1 MADTKEQLKQERDQR
16 MDTAIS
22 LGTPD
27 RVPFAPKMSAFY
39 MLGYGISIY
48 DAMKDA
54 RLIGPGYRAFLREY
68 EPDAVNMAGLYAMDP
83 LEALGCTFLR
93 WPGPTHDL
101 PLDSSFQHLDKEFLH
116 DDEYQEFIDDPTHMI
131 LTKILPRKYERL
143 AGLSKLYLRE
153 SYDATQ
159 IGDLAVF
166 ADPDVQ
172 KALQAL
178 ADAGKATNARNQQM
192 AYLRNIIAE
201 EGFST
206 YCQCGAFVIP
216 FDAFADSI
224 RGILRTVQDIYEYPE
239 ELEAVVN
246 KLTKLNAKRQILK
259 FKERGAKRVFI
270 PLHCGVDE
278 FMSNA
283 NYEKFYWSNL
293 KQCIMMIIEN
303 GMTPV
308 CFCEGN
314 YNSRLEIISDVPK
327 GKVVYMF
334 EKVDLKR
341 AKETVGKVA
350 CICGTVPNALLAFG
364 TEEQVINETRRQLD
378 ILAPGGGFIMDCSIM
393 LDNASH
399 KNMHAWRETTLKYGC
414 Y

>member
-1 MADTKEQLKQERDQR
+1 MSNEQKKLERDLR
-16 MDTAIS
+16 LDTAIA

-27 RVPFAPKMSAFY
+27 RVPFVPKMSGFY
-39 MLGYGISIY
+39 MLGYGISYY

-54 RLIGPGYRAFLREY
+54 RLMAPGYRAFMRDY
-68 EPDAVNMAGLYAMDP
+68 EPDAINIGGMYGIDA
-83 LEALGCTFLR
+83 LESLGCSFLF
-93 WPGPTHDL
+93 WPGPTHNL
-101 PLDSSFQHLDKEFLH
+101 PLDSSFQHLDKSFLY
-116 DDEYQEFIDDPTHMI
+116 DDEYDDFLTDPTHFI
-131 LTKILPRKYERL
+131 LTKILPRKYDKL

-153 SYDATQ
+153 TYDGTQ
-159 IGDLAVF
+159 IGDLAAF
-166 ADPDVQ
+166 ADPDVR
-172 KALQAL
+172 KALDAL

-192 AYLRNIIAE
+192 AYIRQVVAE

-206 YCQCGAFVIP
+206 YCQGAFVIP

-224 RGILRTVQDIYEYPE
+224 RGMLRTVEDVYEYPE
-239 ELEAVVN
+239 ELEEAVSL
-246 KLTKLNAKRQILK
+246 LTKLNAVRLIKQYK
-259 FKERGAKRVFI
+259 SRGAKRIFI

-283 NYEKFYWSNL
+283 NYEALYWPNL
-293 KQCIMMIIEN
+293 KFCIETIIEN

-364 TEEQVINETRRQLD
+364 TPEQVADETKRQLD
-378 ILAPGGGFIMDCSIM
+378 ILAPGGGFIMDCSCM
-393 LDNASH
+393 LDNAKH
-399 KNMHAWRETTLKYGC
+399 ENMRAWRETTLQYGKY
-414 Y
+414 